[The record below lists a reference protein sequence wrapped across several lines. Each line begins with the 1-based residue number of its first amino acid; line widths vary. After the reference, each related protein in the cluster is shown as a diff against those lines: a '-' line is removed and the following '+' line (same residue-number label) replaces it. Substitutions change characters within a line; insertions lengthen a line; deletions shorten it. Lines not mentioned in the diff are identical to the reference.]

1 LSKGLRVV
9 AHRRPTHSIGLR
21 AALLVGVSL
30 GALSI
35 GFGGMSSADAADVK
49 VPGATKAKVLKAPPL
64 PPPPTWFFSAEG
76 GAACSGSNIAVRSR
90 FVPGVDLARVGN
102 ACGWTTRLGFGQEN
116 TALFGGIA
124 DYWGV
129 FVRYTRIQDSAPV
142 NGIFGTFFPAFA
154 GLYPYSFNAN
164 SGFDERRTVIDFE
177 AGRGCGVVLRPT
189 SMIVSTLPVPHTQS
203 AAKSPTMAGSETWRA
218 RSLSPM
224 RPTDRADG
232 TFRSAFAPRIGS
244 VKSTPTL

>member
-1 LSKGLRVV
+1 
-9 AHRRPTHSIGLR
+9 
-21 AALLVGVSL
+21 
-30 GALSI
+30 
-35 GFGGMSSADAADVK
+35 MSSADAADVK

-142 NGIFGTFFPAFA
+142 NGIFGTFFPGFA